1 MSHIRGAFCPFYP
14 KMNLTGKF
22 EIDQDLVTRLRE
34 GDDVAFEKLYEK
46 YAGKIFNISR
56 KMGLRSE
63 DAEGVVQD
71 VFLRIWRNRSNL
83 DSSLSFNAYIIAIV
97 RSIVLK
103 ESRKYARF
111 IAFQHYAI
119 QHFPGGSNETEDYV
133 IFTDLDKKSTEAIEQ
148 LPAKQKQ
155 VFMMKNFEYLS
166 VEEISE
172 KLNLSKRT
180 VENQIYRATKHLKE
194 SLLGQKIL

>member
-1 MSHIRGAFCPFYP
+1 
-14 KMNLTGKF
+14 MNLTGKF
-22 EIDQDLVTRLRE
+22 EIDQDLVTRLRG

-56 KMGLRSE
+56 KMGLRNE
-63 DAEGVVQD
+63 DAEGVAQD

>member
-1 MSHIRGAFCPFYP
+1 MFFAHFTQ
-14 KMNLTGKF
+14 KMNLSGKF

-103 ESRKYARF
+103 ESRKHARF

-119 QHFPGGSNETEDYV
+119 QYFPGGSNETEDYV

-194 SLLGQKIL
+194 SLLDKKIL

>member
-1 MSHIRGAFCPFYP
+1 MLFAHFTQ

-34 GDDVAFEKLYEK
+34 GDDVAFGKLYGK
-46 YAGKIFNISR
+46 YANKIFNISR
-56 KMGLRSE
+56 KMGLRNE

-103 ESRKYARF
+103 ESRKHARF

-119 QHFPGGSNETEDYV
+119 QHFPGGTNETEDYV

-166 VEEISE
+166 IEEISE

-180 VENQIYRATKHLKE
+180 VENQIYRATKQLKE
-194 SLLGQKIL
+194 SLLDKKIL